1 GGAYEAFESR
11 DGKFI
16 YYSKSPPSTGIWRVA
31 SEGGEETAVLD
42 KGATAVWALT
52 RDGICFFD
60 WKGLA
65 SPVLKFQRFLS
76 DHSTVLYEFPSGT
89 KVDALSTSISVS
101 PDGQWVL

>member
-1 GGAYEAFESR
+1 M
-11 DGKFI
+11 
-16 YYSKSPPSTGIWRVA
+16 V
-31 SEGGEETAVLD
+31 D
-42 KGATAVWALT
+42 KGATSIWALT

-89 KVDALSTSISVS
+89 RVDALSTSISVS
-101 PDGQWVL
+101 PDGQWILYTQIDQAGSDLMLVENFR